1 MRHRKDGKKLNRE
14 SSHRWAMFR
23 NMVTSLF
30 EHEKIQT
37 TDAKAK
43 EIRRLAEKMITLA
56 KKGDLHAHRLA
67 NTVIR
72 NKTVSQKL
80 FNELAPRYN
89 DRQGGYI
96 RIVKLGYRTGDN
108 APISIVEL
116 LSGDGKKK
124 KKKKAATKR
133 ASKPESPVNEAT
145 I

>member
-1 MRHRKDGKKLNRE
+1 
-14 SSHRWAMFR
+14 
-23 NMVTSLF
+23 MVTSLF

>member
-1 MRHRKDGKKLNRE
+1 MRHRKDGKKLSRT

-72 NKTVSQKL
+72 NKTVSRKL

-108 APISIVEL
+108 APISLVEL
-116 LSGDGKKK
+116 LSENGKKK

-133 ASKPESPVNEAT
+133 VSKPESPVNEAT